1 MRAGLR
7 QDYLWPTEKLWKVAV
22 SSSSKSAPVV
32 PKKRK
37 KYGWDG
43 IKHESLISL
52 NALSND
58 LNLLNFFKEGV
69 VVVGGSMMLIEVT
82 ETNLEYY
89 IGNLVSA
96 S

>member
-1 MRAGLR
+1 M
-7 QDYLWPTEKLWKVAV
+7 
-22 SSSSKSAPVV
+22 
-32 PKKRK
+32 KKC
-37 KYGWDG
+37 GWDG
-43 IKHESLISL
+43 IKHELLISL

-58 LNLLNFFKEGV
+58 LNLLNFFKEGM

-82 ETNLEYY
+82 ETDSEYY